1 MKFECNICPL
11 CDKVLRLRR
20 LAGVNVFECPG
31 ACSST
36 ELPIDEASHY
46 QVEVDSR
53 IEVQHIIIYPYAID
67 TFGNQPMSRVYKLDN
82 NKKCQLI
89 MEIPR
94 IRAEASDKLTER
106 IQKLLTFL

>member
-11 CDKVLRLRR
+11 CDSVLRLRQM
-20 LAGVNVFECPG
+20 AGVNVFECPSH
-31 ACSST
+31 CSG
-36 ELPIDEASHY
+36 IDSASHY

-67 TFGNQPMSRVYKLDN
+67 TFGNQPMSRVYKFNDSN
-82 NKKCQLI
+82 KCQLI

-94 IRAEASDKLTER
+94 IHAEASDKLTER